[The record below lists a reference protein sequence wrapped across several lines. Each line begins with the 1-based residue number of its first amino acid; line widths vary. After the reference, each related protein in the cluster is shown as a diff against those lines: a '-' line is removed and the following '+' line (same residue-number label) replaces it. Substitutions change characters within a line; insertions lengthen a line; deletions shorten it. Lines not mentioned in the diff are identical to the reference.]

1 MALPKLNVP
10 RYELK
15 IPSDGKRIKYRPF
28 LVKEEKLLLL
38 AMESQDQAQMVD
50 TIQILIENCTNLAK
64 SDIKNL
70 ATFDFEYI
78 FLNIRAKS
86 VGESVDLMVTSPD
99 DGKTQVQVKVDLDDV
114 NVQFDE
120 NHSTTLAIN
129 ETVSMVM
136 KYPSMDMFV
145 KNNFDVNESNKVD
158 TLFDLTIDCIESII
172 EGEDVYPAS
181 ESSKKELNEFLEQLD
196 SKQFQQVQTFF
207 ETMPKLK
214 HDIKFT
220 NPKTKKKQ
228 TVTLE
233 GLASFFG

>member
-15 IPSDGKRIKYRPF
+15 LPSDERRIKYRPF

-38 AMESQDQAQMVD
+38 AMETEDQGQMVD
-50 TIQILIENCTNLAK
+50 TIQTLLLNCTNL
-64 SDIKNL
+64 SQTDIKNL

-86 VGESVDLMVTSPD
+86 VGESVDIMVTSPD
-99 DGKTQVQVKVDLDDV
+99 DGETKVKVTVDLDDI
-114 NVQFDE
+114 NVKFNDDHT
-120 NHSTTLAIN
+120 NVLKLDNSI
-129 ETVSMVM
+129 SMVM

-145 KNNFDVNESNKVD
+145 KNNFETNSTVES
-158 TLFDLTIDCIESII
+158 LFELTVDCIVQII
-172 EGEDVYPAS
+172 ENEDVYEAQ
-181 ESSKKELNEFLEQLD
+181 ESSKEELVEFLDQLNTT
-196 SKQFQQVQTFF
+196 QFQEIQKFF
-207 ETMPKLK
+207 ETMPKLA
-214 HDIKFT
+214 HEIKFT

-228 TVTLE
+228 TLELE

>member
-15 IPSDGKRIKYRPF
+15 LPSDERRIKYRPF

-38 AMESQDQAQMVD
+38 AMETEDQGQMVD
-50 TIQILIENCTNLAK
+50 TIQTLLLNCTNL
-64 SDIKNL
+64 SQTDIKNL

-86 VGESVDLMVTSPD
+86 VGETVDIMVTSPD
-99 DGKTQVQVKVDLDDV
+99 DGETRVKVTVDLDDI
-114 NVQFDE
+114 NVKFNDDHT
-120 NHSTTLAIN
+120 NVLKLDNKI
-129 ETVSMVM
+129 SMVM

-145 KNNFDVNESNKVD
+145 KNNFETNSTVES
-158 TLFDLTIDCIESII
+158 LFELTVDCIVQIV
-172 EGEDVYPAS
+172 EGEDVYEAQ
-181 ESSKKELNEFLEQLD
+181 ESSKEELTEFLDQLNTT
-196 SKQFQQVQTFF
+196 QFQEIQKFF
-207 ETMPKLK
+207 ETMPKLA
-214 HDIKFT
+214 HEIKFT

-228 TVTLE
+228 TLELE

>member
-15 IPSDGKRIKYRPF
+15 LPSDERRIKYRPF

-38 AMESQDQAQMVD
+38 AMETEDQGQMVD
-50 TIQILIENCTNLAK
+50 TIQTLLLNCTNL
-64 SDIKNL
+64 SQTDIKNL

-86 VGESVDLMVTSPD
+86 VGETVDIMVTSPD
-99 DGKTQVQVKVDLDDV
+99 DGETKVKVTVDLDDI
-114 NVQFDE
+114 NVKFNDDHT
-120 NHSTTLAIN
+120 NVLKLDNKI
-129 ETVSMVM
+129 SMVM

-145 KNNFDVNESNKVD
+145 KNNFETNSTVES
-158 TLFDLTIDCIESII
+158 LFELTVDCIVQIV
-172 EGEDVYPAS
+172 EGEDVYEAQ
-181 ESSKKELNEFLEQLD
+181 ESSKEELTEFLDQLNTT
-196 SKQFQQVQTFF
+196 QFQEIQKFF
-207 ETMPKLK
+207 ETMPKLA
-214 HDIKFT
+214 HEIKFT

-228 TVTLE
+228 TLELE

>member
-15 IPSDGKRIKYRPF
+15 LPSDERRIKYRPF

-38 AMESQDQAQMVD
+38 AMETEDQGQMVD
-50 TIQILIENCTNLAK
+50 TIQTLLLNCTNL
-64 SDIKNL
+64 SQTDIKNL

-86 VGESVDLMVTSPD
+86 VGETVDIMVTSPD
-99 DGKTQVQVKVDLDDV
+99 DGETKVKVTVDLDDI
-114 NVQFDE
+114 NVKFNDDHT
-120 NHSTTLAIN
+120 NVLKLDNKI
-129 ETVSMVM
+129 SMVM

-145 KNNFDVNESNKVD
+145 KNNFETNSTVES
-158 TLFDLTIDCIESII
+158 LFELTVDCIVQIV
-172 EGEDVYPAS
+172 EGEDVYEAQ
-181 ESSKKELNEFLEQLD
+181 ESSKEELIEFLDQLNTT
-196 SKQFQQVQTFF
+196 QFQEIQKFF
-207 ETMPKLK
+207 ETMPKLA
-214 HDIKFT
+214 HEIKFT

-228 TVTLE
+228 TLELE

>member
-15 IPSDGKRIKYRPF
+15 LPSDERRIKYRPF

-38 AMESQDQAQMVD
+38 AMETEDQGQMVD
-50 TIQILIENCTNLAK
+50 TIQTLLLNCTNL
-64 SDIKNL
+64 SQTDIKNL

-86 VGESVDLMVTSPD
+86 VGETVDIMVTSPD
-99 DGKTQVQVKVDLDDV
+99 DGETKVKVTIDLDDI
-114 NVQFDE
+114 NVKFNDDHT
-120 NHSTTLAIN
+120 NVLKLDNKI
-129 ETVSMVM
+129 SMVM

-145 KNNFDVNESNKVD
+145 KNNFETNSTVES
-158 TLFDLTIDCIESII
+158 LFELTVDCIVQIV
-172 EGEDVYPAS
+172 EGEDVYEAQ
-181 ESSKKELNEFLEQLD
+181 ESSKEELTEFLDQLNTT
-196 SKQFQQVQTFF
+196 QFQEIQKFF
-207 ETMPKLK
+207 ETMPKLA
-214 HDIKFT
+214 HEIKFT

-228 TVTLE
+228 TLELE

>member
-1 MALPKLNVP
+1 
-10 RYELK
+10 
-15 IPSDGKRIKYRPF
+15 
-28 LVKEEKLLLL
+28 
-38 AMESQDQAQMVD
+38 
-50 TIQILIENCTNLAK
+50 
-64 SDIKNL
+64 
-70 ATFDFEYI
+70 
-78 FLNIRAKS
+78 
-86 VGESVDLMVTSPD
+86 
-99 DGKTQVQVKVDLDDV
+99 
-114 NVQFDE
+114 
-120 NHSTTLAIN
+120 
-129 ETVSMVM
+129 MVM

>member
-15 IPSDGKRIKYRPF
+15 LPSDGRRIKYRPF

-38 AMESQDQAQMVD
+38 AMETEDQGQMVD
-50 TIQILIENCTNLAK
+50 TIQTLLLNCTNL
-64 SDIKNL
+64 SQTDIKNL

-86 VGESVDLMVTSPD
+86 VGETVDIMVTSPD
-99 DGKTQVQVKVDLDDV
+99 DGETKVKVSVDLDDI
-114 NVQFDE
+114 NVKFNDAHT
-120 NHSTTLAIN
+120 NVLKLDNKI
-129 ETVSMVM
+129 SMVM

-145 KNNFDVNESNKVD
+145 KNNFETNSTVES
-158 TLFDLTIDCIESII
+158 LFELTVDCIVQIV
-172 EGEDVYPAS
+172 EGEDVYEAQ
-181 ESSKKELNEFLEQLD
+181 ESSKEELTEFLDQLNTT
-196 SKQFQQVQTFF
+196 QFQEIQKFF
-207 ETMPKLK
+207 ETMPKLA
-214 HDIKFT
+214 HEIKFT

-228 TVTLE
+228 TLELE

>member
-15 IPSDGKRIKYRPF
+15 VPSDGQRIKYRPF

-38 AMESQDQAQMVD
+38 AMESQDQKMMID
-50 TIQILIENCTNLAK
+50 TIQTLLENCTNLSKTA
-64 SDIKNL
+64 IKGL

-86 VGESVDLMVTSPD
+86 VGESVELRVTSPD
-99 DGKTQVQVKVDLDDV
+99 DGETTVPVTVNLDEVQ
-114 NVQFDE
+114 VQFDE
-120 NHSTTLAIN
+120 NHEKTININ
-129 ETVSMVM
+129 ESVSMVM

-145 KNNFDVNESNKVD
+145 KNNFDLDDANKVD
-158 TLFDLTIDCIESII
+158 TLFDLTIDCIESIV

-181 ESSKKELNEFLEQLD
+181 DSSKKELNEFLEQLN
-196 SKQFQQVQTFF
+196 SQQFQSVQAFF

>member
-15 IPSDGKRIKYRPF
+15 LPSDERRIKYRPF

-38 AMESQDQAQMVD
+38 AMETEDQGQMVD
-50 TIQILIENCTNLAK
+50 TIQTLLLNCTNL
-64 SDIKNL
+64 SQTDIKNL

-86 VGESVDLMVTSPD
+86 VGETVDIMVTSPD
-99 DGKTQVQVKVDLDDV
+99 DGETRVKVTIDLDDI
-114 NVQFDE
+114 NVKFNDDHT
-120 NHSTTLAIN
+120 NVLKLDNKI
-129 ETVSMVM
+129 SMVM

-145 KNNFDVNESNKVD
+145 KNNFETNSTVES
-158 TLFDLTIDCIESII
+158 LFELTVDCIVQIV
-172 EGEDVYPAS
+172 EGEDVYEAQ
-181 ESSKKELNEFLEQLD
+181 ESSKEELIEFLDQLNTT
-196 SKQFQQVQTFF
+196 QFQEIQKFF
-207 ETMPKLK
+207 ETMPKLA
-214 HDIKFT
+214 HEIKFT

-228 TVTLE
+228 TLELE

>member
-15 IPSDGKRIKYRPF
+15 LPSDSRRIKYRPF

-38 AMESQDQAQMVD
+38 AMETEDQSQMVD
-50 TIQILIENCTNLAK
+50 TIQTLLLNCTNL
-64 SDIKNL
+64 SQNDIKNL

-86 VGESVDLMVTSPD
+86 VGETVEIMVTSPD
-99 DGKTQVQVKVDLDDV
+99 DNETKVKVTVNLDDI
-114 NVQFDE
+114 NVKFND
-120 NHSTTLAIN
+120 NHTNTLKLDNSI
-129 ETVSMVM
+129 SMVM

-145 KNNFDVNESNKVD
+145 KNNFETNSTVES
-158 TLFDLTIDCIESII
+158 LFELTVDCIVQII
-172 EGEDVYPAS
+172 ENEDVYEAQ
-181 ESSKKELNEFLEQLD
+181 ESSKEELVEFLDQLNTT
-196 SKQFQQVQTFF
+196 QFQEIQKFF
-207 ETMPKLK
+207 ETMPKLA
-214 HDIKFT
+214 HEIKFT

-228 TVTLE
+228 TLELE